1 MLKNPLANARD
12 AGPIPGLGRSPEEG
26 NGSPLQWENSMNRGA
41 WWVTVLG
48 SQRAGHDGVTNIV
61 SDDAKYYHG
70 FRVVRLCVCIY
81 IYIYVYIYIHFW
93 GRIMGYKPL
102 GDLFGNIN

>member
-12 AGPIPGLGRSPEEG
+12 TDPIPGLGRSPEEG

-48 SQRAGHDGVTNIV
+48 SQRVGHDRVTNIV
-61 SDDAKYYHG
+61 SDDAKYDHG
-70 FRVVRLCVCIY
+70 FRVVRSYICIY
-81 IYIYVYIYIHFW
+81 FW
-93 GRIMGYKPL
+93 GSIMGYKPL
-102 GDLFGNIN
+102 GDLFCNIN